1 MQMLDGG
8 YRTIAWGRVLVSCP
22 RKVKMDFLE
31 LIEDFDTSH
40 LGTKTLRG
48 KYLYGKLYF
57 WQIIVL
63 TSELHGWEILGDP
76 SCFSKPSFGVSVH
89 PEASPMIPLNP
100 GLFLFPAEGH
110 CLFLPWVLMCEIWDI
125 P

>member
-1 MQMLDGG
+1 
-8 YRTIAWGRVLVSCP
+8 
-22 RKVKMDFLE
+22 MDFLE

-76 SCFSKPSFGVSVH
+76 SCFSKPGFGVSVH
-89 PEASPMIPLNP
+89 PEASPVISLNP
-100 GLFLFPAEGH
+100 DLFYFQLRGTACFSPG
-110 CLFLPWVLMCEIWDI
+110 F
-125 P
+125 